1 MVNSINGTVVMDL
14 EEAKGNYGICC
25 DMLRAGLG
33 QELWTSMRMTYRAA
47 AEFLEKTIK
56 DMVPGK
62 ADVIIAEI
70 QNEGY

>member
-1 MVNSINGTVVMDL
+1 MINSTSGTMTMDI

-56 DMVPGK
+56 DMVPDK
-62 ADVIIAEI
+62 ADKIIAEI